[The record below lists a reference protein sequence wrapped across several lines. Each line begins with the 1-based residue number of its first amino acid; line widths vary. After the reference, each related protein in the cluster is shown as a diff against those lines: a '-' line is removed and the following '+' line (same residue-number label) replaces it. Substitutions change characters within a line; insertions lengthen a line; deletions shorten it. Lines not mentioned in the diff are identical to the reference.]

1 MLRKVGYT
9 GVVGLEHEKDMTNPF
24 MGIGEDIG
32 YFRGV
37 IRATR

>member
-9 GVVGLEHEKDMTNPF
+9 GVVCLEHEKDMDNPY
-24 MGIGEDIG
+24 MGIAEDIG

-37 IRATR
+37 IRSTK